1 MEATIAIR
9 RPASELPRAFWVLWA
24 GSLVNRLGMFV
35 EPFLA
40 LYLTSARHLPLADVG
55 AVLASYGA
63 GSVISQPAGGVLAD
77 RIGRRATLSAA
88 MLANAAALL
97 GLGYARGLGPIVA
110 ASVITGVTIDMYR
123 PAVAA
128 LIADMVPAADRA
140 RAYGLLFWAVNLG
153 FSAAMVIGG
162 TLARAGF
169 TTLFWADAGTCALF
183 GLLVWRG
190 VTETLPQGGRESGS
204 GPGQESLGAVFRDRL
219 FLSFAL
225 LGLLSSCVFMQ
236 AFTTMPLAMSRAGLP
251 AQGYGIAMA
260 VDGLVI
266 VVAQPVT
273 GAWLGR
279 RDHATVLACGIGFL
293 GVGFGLTS
301 LTTTVGEYAACV
313 AVWAVGEILI
323 TNIAPVV
330 VAALAPERLRGRYSG
345 VFGMTFSLGYL
356 IAPLA
361 GTRLLAAGR
370 PVLWL
375 CCAAVCAVA
384 AAAQLALGPAIRR
397 RERVAG

>member
-1 MEATIAIR
+1 
-9 RPASELPRAFWVLWA
+9 
-24 GSLVNRLGMFV
+24 MFV

-40 LYLTSARHLPLADVG
+40 LYLSTARHLPLADVG

-63 GSVISQPAGGVLAD
+63 GSVISQPAGGILAD
-77 RIGRRATLSAA
+77 RVGRRATLAAA

-128 LIADMVPAADRA
+128 LIADLVPAADRA

-162 TLARAGF
+162 TLARTGF
-169 TTLFWADAGTCALF
+169 TTLFWADAATCALF
-183 GLLVWRG
+183 AVLVWQG
-190 VTETLPQGGRESGS
+190 VPETLPQAGRVSRGDEKA
-204 GPGQESLGAVFRDRL
+204 GQESLGTVFRDRL
-219 FLSFAL
+219 FLMFAL

-236 AFTTMPLAMSRAGLP
+236 AFTTLPLAMSHAGLP
-251 AQGYGIAMA
+251 ASGYGIAMA
-260 VDGLVI
+260 VNGLVI
-266 VVAQPVT
+266 VVAQPVM

-293 GVGFGLTS
+293 GLGFGLTS
-301 LTTTVGEYAACV
+301 LATSVGEYAACV

-375 CCAAVCAVA
+375 CCAAVCAVV

-397 RERVAG
+397 RERADRFGS

>member
-1 MEATIAIR
+1 
-9 RPASELPRAFWVLWA
+9 
-24 GSLVNRLGMFV
+24 MFV

-40 LYLTSARHLPLADVG
+40 LYLSTARHLPLADVG

-97 GLGYARGLGPIVA
+97 GLGYARGLGPIVG

-128 LIADMVPAADRA
+128 LIADLVPAADRA

-153 FSAAMVIGG
+153 YSAAMVIGG
-162 TLARAGF
+162 TLARTGF
-169 TTLFWADAGTCALF
+169 TTLFWVDAATCALF

-190 VTETLPQGGRESGS
+190 VPETLPQAGRVSGGEKA
-204 GPGQESLGAVFRDRL
+204 GPESLATVFRDRL

-236 AFTTMPLAMSRAGLP
+236 GFTTLPLAMSRAGLP
-251 AQGYGIAMA
+251 AQGFGIAMA
-260 VDGLVI
+260 VNGLVI
-266 VVAQPVT
+266 VVAQPVM

-279 RDHATVLACGIGFL
+279 RDHAAVLACGIGFL
-293 GVGFGLTS
+293 GLGFGLTS
-301 LTTTVGEYAACV
+301 LATTVGQYAACV

-361 GTRLLAAGR
+361 GTRLLTAGR

-375 CCAAVCAVA
+375 CCAALCAVV